1 MSKKQMEAQL
11 VELKKLANAAV
22 IYLHRCDG
30 PSKIRLAELVE
41 KYETTEFSGGKALP
55 AEINLPLR

>member
-1 MSKKQMEAQL
+1 MSKQQQMEAQL
-11 VELKKLANAAV
+11 TELKKLANAAV

-30 PSKIRLAELVE
+30 PSRIRLSELVE
-41 KYETTEFSGGKALP
+41 NYEETEYREKPLP

>member
-1 MSKKQMEAQL
+1 MEAQL
-11 VELKKLANAAV
+11 TELKKLANAAV

-30 PSKIRLAELVE
+30 PSRIKLSELVE
-41 KYETTEFSGGKALP
+41 NYEATEYREKPLP